1 MNVKRTNTS
10 ETEVKLVISVGSAEL
25 ESLKKS
31 TVAKLGKKL
40 KVAGFRPGKAPAS
53 VIEKQIDDNQLQV
66 EVLQDAIEEYYKEA
80 AIKELL
86 KPLAS
91 PQVDVKK
98 FVPFTELE
106 FEAKL
111 EIMPDIKLG
120 DYSKMKKSA
129 PKNTATDKEVM
140 DVVENLRTRVAEKV
154 SVDKKA
160 ENGDEVWIDFE
171 GVDVKGTKVA
181 GASGDN
187 YPLNLGSNTF
197 IPGFEDGLVGVN
209 KGDKKDL
216 KLAFPRDY
224 HAANLAGTKITFK
237 VTVKDIKQ
245 VVLPKVDDELAAKL
259 GPFKTLDDLKRDIKA
274 QLIEQK
280 TSEAVAK
287 VKDEIVEE
295 LVKKSKLA
303 LPKILL
309 EDQMASLQ
317 DDMKQNLTYRG
328 ITLKDYIAQEKFKD
342 EAEWKEKALK
352 PQAERRVS
360 VGMVLAEVAE
370 KEKLTVSEAELN
382 ERVSLYKTQY
392 QQQAGDFD
400 TPEMQREV
408 LSRMLTEK
416 TVEFLYQQATK

>member
-66 EVLQDAIEEYYKEA
+66 EVLQDAIEKYYKEA

-106 FEAKL
+106 FEATL

-120 DYSKMKKSA
+120 DYTKIKKST
-129 PKNTATDKEVM
+129 PKVTATDKEVM
-140 DVVENLRTRVAEKV
+140 DVVDNLRTRVAEKV

-171 GVDVKGTKVA
+171 GVDTKGTKVA

-197 IPGFEDGLVGVN
+197 IPGFEDGLVGVK

-216 KLAFPRDY
+216 KLAFPKDY
-224 HAANLAGTKITFK
+224 HATNLAGTKITFK

-245 VVLPKVDDELAAKL
+245 VVLPKVDDELAVKL
-259 GPFKTLDDLKRDIKA
+259 GPFKTLNDLKKDIKT

-328 ITLKDYIAQEKFKD
+328 ITLKDYIIQEKYKD
-342 EAEWKEKALK
+342 ENEWKEKALK